1 MTTIHR
7 GIIATTT
14 ALLLGLTVTA
24 CTGGGE
30 PGGEAAGGTAPST
43 PAAASPTTPAPMPGP
58 ESESSSTPAPSAAS
72 ASIPTDCTDVVD
84 DATYAATMGS
94 TPLNDPDLFPGQ
106 PKGRLQPTAPPAG
119 ADVDEV
125 VRAATQLDCS
135 WRDPRADVTSLSITV
150 SGVDAETQQ
159 AYQAWL
165 LDGDG
170 LAPVVDDAGAS
181 FSCGPGYDGVLCQV
195 VSEDPMY
202 GVELATTVLMR
213 DGLVVEV
220 FQANYPTDDLMGA
233 LVARI
238 WS

>member
-1 MTTIHR
+1 M
-7 GIIATTT
+7 
-14 ALLLGLTVTA
+14 
-24 CTGGGE
+24 
-30 PGGEAAGGTAPST
+30 
-43 PAAASPTTPAPMPGP
+43 
-58 ESESSSTPAPSAAS
+58 
-72 ASIPTDCTDVVD
+72 
-84 DATYAATMGS
+84 
-94 TPLNDPDLFPGQ
+94 PGQ
-106 PKGRLQPTAPPAG
+106 PKGRLQATAPPAG

-125 VRAATQLDCS
+125 ERAATQLDCS

-150 SGVDAETQQ
+150 SGVDAETQE

-213 DGLVVEV
+213 DDLVVEV